1 MLGKKRKSRTTW
13 TKELIN
19 DTIRNRH
26 IECVM
31 YSGNTALSK
40 SDFICTKPG
49 CGYTWST
56 ALNHIMMGT
65 GCARCSKKEPVAT
78 KEQAN
83 ARLIAS
89 RSEYIC
95 IEYGKGTNKQSTFYH
110 EKCGYTWSASLISV
124 ISGGGCARC
133 SNKEP
138 IKTKERA
145 NIKLAE
151 IGSEYICTE
160 YGNSTHKQS
169 TFYHQ
174 SCGYTWSTKL
184 SHVLNSGSG
193 CPSCAASKGEKAV
206 REYLSNRRIR
216 FEEQYSPSWIGRK
229 RYDFYLPTHNLII
242 EFHGEQ
248 HYRFIEFFHRNKRN
262 FNASQKDDAFKEAE
276 AKKNGI
282 RYLIIPYTDID
293 NIASLIDRML

>member
-31 YSGNTALSK
+31 YSGNTSLSK

-56 ALNHIMMGT
+56 VLNHVMRGT
-65 GCARCSKKEPVAT
+65 GCARCSNKEPIKT
-78 KEQAN
+78 KEAAN
-83 ARLIAS
+83 ARLVAIG
-89 RSEYIC
+89 SEYIC
-95 IEYGKGTNKQSTFYH
+95 IEYGNGTNKQSTFYH
-110 EKCGYTWSASLISV
+110 EKCGYTWSTSLISV
-124 ISGGGCARC
+124 ISGRGCARC
-133 SNKEP
+133 SKNEP

-145 NIKLAE
+145 NIKLIA
-151 IGSEYICTE
+151 IGSDYICID
-160 YGNSTHKQS
+160 YGKNVRSPS
-169 TFYHQ
+169 MFYHE
-174 SCGYTWSTKL
+174 SCGCKWSTTL
-184 SHVLNSGSG
+184 DNIIRGSG

-206 REYLSNRRIR
+206 REYLSNKRIQ

-242 EFHGEQ
+242 EFHGIQ
-248 HYRFIEFFHRNKRN
+248 HYEYIPFFHRSMRA
-262 FNASQKDDAFKEAE
+262 FRSSQKDDAFKEAE

-282 RYLIIPYTDID
+282 RHLIIPYTDIC
-293 NIASLIDRML
+293 NIARLIDRLL